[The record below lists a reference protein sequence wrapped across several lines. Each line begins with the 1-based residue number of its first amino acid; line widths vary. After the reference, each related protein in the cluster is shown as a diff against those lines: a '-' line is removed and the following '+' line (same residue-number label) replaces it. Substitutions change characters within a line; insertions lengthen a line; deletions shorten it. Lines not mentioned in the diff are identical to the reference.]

1 MSEGVRCLAVIPAR
15 GGSKSVPHKNIRLL
29 GGRPLIGYTIEAALN
44 APSVDRVLV
53 STEDEAIS
61 RIASE
66 LGAEVPFLRP
76 RDLAEDDVPT
86 WPVVLHAI
94 EYLER
99 VEEWFPEVI
108 ATLWPTT
115 PFRSAEDIE
124 SGLALLLSS
133 EADTVVALVRVEEKH
148 PYWMKRLEGGR
159 VVPFVEGVEQM
170 VQRQD
175 LPPLY
180 VMNGGFTIRRR
191 YVYDWL
197 VKGETEY
204 QREWTL
210 GYVMDPMRSIDI
222 NNELDFLL
230 AETVLEK
237 CLSTPNPQRGGQ
249 R

>member
-1 MSEGVRCLAVIPAR
+1 MGEKVRCLAVIPAR
-15 GGSKSVPHKNIRLL
+15 GGSKSVPLKNIRLL
-29 GGRPLIGYTIEAALN
+29 GGRPLIGYTVEAALN
-44 APSVDRVLV
+44 ALSVDRVLV
-53 STEDEAIS
+53 STEDETIS
-61 RIASE
+61 GIARE
-66 LGAEVPFLRP
+66 LGVEVPFLRP
-76 RDLAEDDVPT
+76 RDLAEDHVPT
-86 WPVVLHAI
+86 WPVTLHAI

-99 VEEWFPEVI
+99 MEGWSPEII

-115 PFRSAEDIE
+115 PFRSAKDIE
-124 SGLALLLSS
+124 AGITMLLES
-133 EADTVVALVRVEEKH
+133 EADTVVALVKVEEKH

-159 VVPFVEGVEQM
+159 VVPFVEDVEGM

-180 VMNGGFTIRRR
+180 MMNGGFTIRRR
-191 YVYDWL
+191 YVFDWL

-204 QREWTL
+204 QREQTL
-210 GYVMDPMRSIDI
+210 GYIMDPMRSIDI
-222 NNELDFLL
+222 NSELDFLL